1 MSWNYRVVKKV
12 NKIPILLKKNNPSMD
27 DFDITYEIHDVYYD
41 ESLDIVNIGR
51 ISFPMGDDVESLQ
64 WSLERMM
71 EACKKPVID
80 YNTGEE
86 VNEEKD

>member
-12 NKIPILLKKNNPSMD
+12 TKIPLGET
-27 DFDITYEIHDVYYD
+27 DIRYEIHDVYLD

-71 EACKKPVID
+71 EACKKPVIE

-86 VNEEKD
+86 VN

>member
-1 MSWNYRVVKKV
+1 MSWEYRVVQKV
-12 NKIPILLKKNNPSMD
+12 TKIPLGET
-27 DFDITYEIHDVYYD
+27 DITYEIHDVYLD

-51 ISFPMGDDVESLQ
+51 LSFPMGDDVESLQ

-71 EACKKPVID
+71 EACSKPVID
-80 YNTGEE
+80 YKTGEE

>member
-1 MSWNYRVVKKV
+1 MSWEYRVVQKV
-12 NKIPILLKKNNPSMD
+12 TKIPLGET
-27 DFDITYEIHDVYYD
+27 DITYEIHDVYLD

-51 ISFPMGDDVESLQ
+51 LSFPIGDDVESLQ

-86 VNEEKD
+86 LN

>member
-12 NKIPILLKKNNPSMD
+12 NKIPILLKKNNPD
-27 DFDITYEIHDVYYD
+27 LGDFDVFYEIHDVYLD

-71 EACKKPVID
+71 EACSKPVID

-86 VNEEKD
+86 I

>member
-1 MSWNYRVVKKV
+1 
-12 NKIPILLKKNNPSMD
+12 
-27 DFDITYEIHDVYYD
+27 
-41 ESLDIVNIGR
+41 
-51 ISFPMGDDVESLQ
+51 MGDDVESLQ

-86 VNEEKD
+86 LN

>member
-1 MSWNYRVVKKV
+1 MSWQYKVVKKV
-12 NKIPILLKKNNPSMD
+12 TLENNIPT
-27 DFDITYEIHDVYYD
+27 DITYEIHDVYLD
-41 ESLDIVNIGR
+41 ENLDIVYVGR
-51 ISFPMGDDVESLQ
+51 LSFPVSDNVQSLQ

-71 EACKKPVID
+71 EACSKPVID

>member
-1 MSWNYRVVKKV
+1 MSWEYRVVQKV
-12 NKIPILLKKNNPSMD
+12 TKIPLGET
-27 DFDITYEIHDVYYD
+27 DITYEIHDVYLD

-51 ISFPMGDDVESLQ
+51 LSFPIGDDVESLQ

-86 VNEEKD
+86 V

>member
-1 MSWNYRVVKKV
+1 MGWQCRVVKKV
-12 NKIPILLKKNNPSMD
+12 TKIPLGEID
-27 DFDITYEIHDVYYD
+27 TTYEIHDVYLD
-41 ESLDIVNIGR
+41 ENLDIVNIGR
-51 ISFPMGDDVESLQ
+51 LSFPMGDDIESLQ

-86 VNEEKD
+86 LN

>member
-12 NKIPILLKKNNPSMD
+12 TKIPLGEI
-27 DFDITYEIHDVYYD
+27 DINYEIHNVYYD
-41 ESLDIVNIGR
+41 ENEDIVNIGK
-51 ISFPMGDDVESLQ
+51 ISFPISDDVDRLKHNLKQ
-64 WSLERMM
+64 ML

-86 VNEEKD
+86 I

>member
-12 NKIPILLKKNNPSMD
+12 NKIPILLKKNNPD
-27 DFDITYEIHDVYYD
+27 LGDFDVFYEIHDVYLD

-51 ISFPMGDDVESLQ
+51 LSFPRGDDVESLQ

-71 EACKKPVID
+71 EACSKPVID

-86 VNEEKD
+86 I

>member
-12 NKIPILLKKNNPSMD
+12 TKIPLGET
-27 DFDITYEIHDVYYD
+27 DISYEIHDVYLD
-41 ESLDIVNIGR
+41 ENLDIVNIGR
-51 ISFPMGDDVESLQ
+51 LSFPMGDDIESLQ
-64 WSLERMM
+64 WSLERMI

-86 VNEEKD
+86 VN